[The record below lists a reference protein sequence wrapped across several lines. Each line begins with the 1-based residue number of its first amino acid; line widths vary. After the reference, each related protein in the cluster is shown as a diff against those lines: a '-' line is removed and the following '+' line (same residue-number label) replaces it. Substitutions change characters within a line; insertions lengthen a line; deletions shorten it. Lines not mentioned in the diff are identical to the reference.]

1 MINAFLFHYNTAEED
16 EQKDFHIR
24 GIGVHEKMPPGMIRH
39 GDDCYPWLFICF
51 HSPALVRTPSGTVKC
66 DHSMIIWEPQ
76 QFHDYG
82 NEISEWDHS
91 WLIVK
96 SPTIRPLLER
106 SPLPLNTP
114 MDAEA
119 GEIFEKYLTL
129 LHNELKHP
137 VSSRY
142 LLEHFL
148 ELFLFELERVLKK
161 QYIPVPRHLQE
172 IEQYLNRN
180 LDQPLSIGDLTAQF
194 HLSAP
199 HLMARFK
206 ECYGTSLMHYL
217 NKRRMERAAL
227 FLQNY
232 PYTCKEVAEKTGFND
247 PLYFSRRFRQFWGCS
262 PREYRRRNSPLP
274 NHIDPDEPAE
284 QQ

>member
-1 MINAFLFHYNTAEED
+1 MNNAFLFHYNTAERD
-16 EQKDFHIR
+16 EKKDFHIR

-39 GDDCYPWLFICF
+39 GDEHYPWLFIFF
-51 HSPALVRTPSGTVKC
+51 HSPAVVRTPSGSLKC
-66 DHSMIIWEPQ
+66 DHSLIIWEPR

-82 NEISEWDHS
+82 NESGEWDHS

-96 SPTIRPLLER
+96 SSSVRPLLES
-106 SPLPLNTP
+106 SPISLNVP
-114 MDAEA
+114 MDVDA

-148 ELFLFELERVLKK
+148 ELFLFEFERILKK
-161 QYIPVPRHLQE
+161 QHIPVPRDLQE

-180 LDQPLSIGDLTAQF
+180 LDQPLSIGDIAAQF

-199 HLMARFK
+199 YLMMRFK
-206 ECYGTSLMHYL
+206 EGYGTSLMHYL

-227 FLQNY
+227 YLQNY
-232 PYTCKEVAEKTGFND
+232 PYSCKEIAEKTGFGD
-247 PLYFSRRFRQFWGCS
+247 PLYFFRRFRQFWGCS
-262 PREYRRRNSPLP
+262 PREYRRRSISPQ
-274 NHIDPDEPAE
+274 NHPDPEGQTGD
-284 QQ
+284 